1 MERLEDDVTGD
12 RPVDE
17 ISAERIAHLEAVNL
31 DLRETV
37 KRLEQHNSKLL
48 DIIADLRKMLP
59 SDPDP
64 LAGPVCPQCG
74 SGDPLFM
81 NEQETA
87 VGSADDWKCQ
97 QCGHSFQIQVPSQS
111 STDQ

>member
-1 MERLEDDVTGD
+1 MGALTDLIVD
-12 RPVDE
+12 RPDSE
-17 ISAERIAHLEAVNL
+17 Q
-31 DLRETV
+31 LRDTCH
-37 KRLEQHNSKLL
+37 RLLGQLEQHNSKLL
-48 DIIADLRKMLP
+48 DIIADLRKTLP

-74 SGDPLFM
+74 SGDALFM